1 MRRPTTARELLA
13 QDERKDLL
21 RFVTAGSVDDGKSTL
36 IGQLLVESQGVYE
49 DQLDAVRKASGR
61 RAAVHQDLDLSLIT
75 DGLRAEREQGITID
89 VAYRYFSTPRRK
101 FIIADTPGHEQ
112 YTRNMATGASTA
124 DLAVILID
132 ARHGVLTQSKR
143 HSFITALLGIPH
155 VVVTVNKMDL
165 VDYSEDVFRGIVQ
178 DYRDFAAR
186 LDLPDVTFI
195 PISALCGDNIS
206 SRSERMDWY
215 DGPTLLG
222 HLETVHIASDRNLI
236 DMRFPVQYVTRM
248 PDGRRGYMGT
258 PVSGIVR
265 AGEEIQI
272 APSGTRSRISSVLGV
287 DGPVQE
293 GFPPLPITVVLED
306 EIDVSRGDVLV
317 PVRNVPHIDRGFEA
331 MVVWMSPE
339 PMELGRRYT
348 IKQGCRTVP
357 GLVSHVR
364 YQIDVNTLHRHPA
377 ERLELNEIGRCVI
390 DLARPVVYDPY
401 RKSRGLGSFVI
412 VDRETHNTVG
422 AGMILDR
429 EPGEAQVDEARR
441 VDVPRSQHVSPQV
454 SAVSAEDRHA
464 RLGHEPATVWLTGLT
479 GAGKSTIAYALERRL
494 FDEGRTSQVLD
505 GGNLR
510 LGVNKDL
517 GFSANERA
525 ENIRRAAEIA
535 RMLNDAG
542 MISICALL
550 SPYAAERRRARE
562 IVGSGR
568 FIEVYLA
575 ASLETCRE
583 RARNGLYGKAEAGEV
598 KNFSGVSAPYE
609 PPDDPDLVLSTDHV
623 GVEECV
629 EKIIRLMESRG
640 VFGNR

>member
-1 MRRPTTARELLA
+1 
-13 QDERKDLL
+13 
-21 RFVTAGSVDDGKSTL
+21 
-36 IGQLLVESQGVYE
+36 VESQGVYE
-49 DQLDAVRKASGR
+49 DQLDAVRMASGR
-61 RAAVHQDLDLSLIT
+61 KGSVHDELDLSLIT

-89 VAYRYFSTPRRK
+89 VAYRYFATPRRK
-101 FIIADTPGHEQ
+101 FIIADSPGHEQ

-132 ARHGVLTQSKR
+132 ASQGVLTQSKR
-143 HSFITALLGIPH
+143 HSFITSLLGIPH

-165 VDYSEDVFRGIVQ
+165 VDYSEDVFRQIVA
-178 DYRDFAAR
+178 DYREFAAK

-195 PISALCGDNIS
+195 PISALRGDNIARRTENMS
-206 SRSERMDWY
+206 WY

-236 DMRFPVQYVTRM
+236 DMRFPVQYVSRM

-265 AGEEIQI
+265 PGEEIQVT
-272 APSGTRSRISSVLGV
+272 PSGTRSRVAEVHGV
-287 DGPVQE
+287 EGPVDE

-306 EIDVSRGDVLV
+306 EVDVSRGDVIV
-317 PVRNVPHIDRGFEA
+317 PVQNVPHMDRGFEA
-331 MVVWMSPE
+331 MVVWMADE

-348 IKQGCRTVP
+348 IKHGCRTVP
-357 GLVSHVR
+357 GMISHVR
-364 YQIDVNTLHRHPA
+364 YQIDVNTLHRDDA
-377 ERLELNEIGRCVI
+377 ERLELNEIGRCVV
-390 DLARPVVYDPY
+390 DTARPVVYDPY
-401 RKSRGLGSFVI
+401 GKSRGLGSFI
-412 VDRETHNTVG
+412 IIDRETHNTVG

-429 EPGEAQVDEARR
+429 EPNQTQVDDARR
-441 VDVPRSQHVSPQV
+441 VDRPRSSHVSPEV
-454 SAVSAEDRHA
+454 SAVAAEDRSA
-464 RLGHEPATVWLTGLT
+464 RLGHQAATVWLTGLT
-479 GAGKSTIAYALERRL
+479 GSGKSTIAYALERRL
-494 FDEGRTSQVLD
+494 FDEGHASHVLD

-510 LGVNKDL
+510 LGVSKDL
-517 GFSANERA
+517 GFDADERA

-535 RMLNDAG
+535 RMFNQAG
-542 MISICALL
+542 LISICALL
-550 SPYAAERRRARE
+550 SPYAGERERAKQ
-562 IVGSGR
+562 IVGGDQ

-609 PPDDPDLVLSTDHV
+609 PPTAPDLVLSTDHL

-629 EKIIRLMESRG
+629 EKIVRLMEDRG
-640 VFGNR
+640 VFGAR